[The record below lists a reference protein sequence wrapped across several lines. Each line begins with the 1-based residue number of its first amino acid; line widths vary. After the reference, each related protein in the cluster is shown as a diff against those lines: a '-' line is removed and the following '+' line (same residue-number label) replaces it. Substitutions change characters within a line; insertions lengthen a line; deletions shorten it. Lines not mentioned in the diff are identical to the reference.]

1 MKFRLAWSMK
11 LYFVMMVF
19 VSIIVTLLTVQWI
32 QLLLIRFEIK
42 GLENIPSS
50 LQILFYCAC
59 SGALIA
65 LIFNKSIIRPIKKL
79 SVAAQKVAQGDFAVQ
94 ADDKTSLN
102 ELHRLFENFNLMVVE
117 LGATETFR
125 NDFISNVSHE
135 FKTPLGAIEGYA
147 TLLQDGGLTDQERV
161 EYTDKIMFNT
171 SRLSGLVGNILML
184 AKLENQHIP
193 LDQNQFKLDEQ
204 IRHAIVILEDNWV
217 KKDMELDVELEDV
230 SFVGPEA
237 LCSHIWINLI
247 DNAIKY
253 TPARGEILIR
263 LKRNNDNIVFT
274 IEDNGIGMS
283 KEILSQ
289 IFNKFYQGDT
299 SHHNEGNGL
308 GLALVKQVVAMCGG
322 EIAVE
327 SILSKG
333 SKFTVTLPT
342 TSIERAGK

>member
-1 MKFRLAWSMK
+1 MK
-11 LYFVMMVF
+11 LYFLISVF
-19 VSIIVTLLTVQWI
+19 FSIIVTLHVVQGI
-32 QLLLIRFEIK
+32 QLLLVTFDLK
-42 GLENIPSS
+42 GLENIPPN

-65 LIFNKSIIRPIKKL
+65 FIFNKSIIKPIKKL
-79 SVAAQKVAQGDFAVQ
+79 SLAAQKVADGDFGVLPKV
-94 ADDKTSLN
+94 KTNLKELN
-102 ELHRLFENFNLMVVE
+102 HLFENFNIMVVE
-117 LGATETFR
+117 LGATETIR
-125 NDFISNVSHE
+125 KDFISNVSHE
-135 FKTPLGAIEGYA
+135 FKTPLNAIEGYA
-147 TLLQDGGLTDQERV
+147 TLLQEVGLTDQERA
-161 EYTDKIMFNT
+161 EYTDKIIFNT
-171 SRLSGLVGNILML
+171 RRLSDLVGNILML
-184 AKLENQHIP
+184 AKLDNQHIP

-253 TPARGEILIR
+253 TPARGEISIR
-263 LKRNNDNIVFT
+263 LKRDNDNIVFT
-274 IEDNGIGMS
+274 IVDNGIGMS

-322 EIAVE
+322 EIVVE

-342 TSIERAGK
+342 TSIGRVGK